1 MLKRVY
7 LVQDEFTAITIK
19 EMLKGHNIEALIRR
33 FETTWL
39 DGLPKMME
47 GGWGEVVVDEKDF
60 DQANEYIKEFLAHPA
75 SDIDFA

>member
-7 LVQDEFTAITIK
+7 LAQDEFSAITIK
-19 EMLKGHNIEALIRR
+19 EMLRGHNIEALIRR

-47 GGWGEVVVDEKDF
+47 GGWGEVLVDEKDS
-60 DQANEYIKEFLAHPA
+60 ASASEYIQEFLSHPA
-75 SDIDFA
+75 SDIDIA